1 MDVIANARMY
11 AVAPAAAAAWRRL
24 FEAVARRSGVA
35 LVPVEHAPPAPLEQL
50 WGREDLGAVFMCGWP
65 FACRPAP
72 RPQLVA
78 APVPSPARYG
88 GRPVYMTDLVVRA
101 DRGFARLEDT
111 FGGRLAWT
119 VDHSHSGF
127 NALRHFLA
135 PWRRRH
141 GAPLFAAT
149 IGPLVTPRRVIEAI
163 VSGEADLGPLD
174 GYWHDLLKRHEPAT
188 AAKLRVIA
196 TTAPTPI
203 PPLVAAPGIDGA
215 ALARLRAALRA
226 APELDGWEAI
236 AAELLLRG
244 FAEPEAAAYD
254 VTRAW
259 AAADRD
265 VVEPGWPVDP
275 SAAAN

>member
-11 AVAPAAAAAWRRL
+11 AVAPGAAAAWWRL
-24 FEAVARRSGVA
+24 FEAVARRAGIA
-35 LVPVEHAPPAPLEQL
+35 LRQVEHAAPAPLEQL
-50 WGREDLGAVFMCGWP
+50 WAREDLGAVFMCGWP
-65 FACRPAP
+65 FARHAAP
-72 RPQLVA
+72 RPHLVA

-101 DRGFARLEDT
+101 DRRFAGLEDT

-119 VDHSHSGF
+119 VGHSQSGF

-135 PWRRRH
+135 PWRRRR

-149 IGPLVTPRRVIEAI
+149 VGPLITPRRVIEAI

-174 GYWHDLLKRHEPAT
+174 GYWHDLLKRHEPAL
-188 AAKLRVIA
+188 AARLRVIA

-203 PPLVAAPGIDGA
+203 PPLVAAPGIDA
-215 ALARLRAALRA
+215 ATLACLRAAFRA
-226 APELDGWEAI
+226 APELDDWDATAG
-236 AAELLLRG
+236 ELLLRG
-244 FAEPEAAAYD
+244 FAEPQAAAYD
-254 VTRAW
+254 VTCDW

>member
-11 AVAPAAAAAWRRL
+11 AVAPGAAAAWRRL
-24 FEAVARRSGVA
+24 FDAVARHSGIA
-35 LVPVEHAPPAPLEQL
+35 LTHVEHAAPAPLEQL
-50 WGREDLGAVFMCGWP
+50 WARGDLGAVFMCGWP
-65 FACRPAP
+65 FACHAAP
-72 RPQLVA
+72 RPRLVA

-88 GRPVYMTDLVVRA
+88 GRPVYPTDLVVRA
-101 DRGFARLEDT
+101 DRRFARLEDI

-119 VDHSHSGF
+119 VGHSQSGF

-135 PWRRRH
+135 PWRRER
-141 GAPLFAAT
+141 GVPLFAAT
-149 IGPLVTPRRVIEAI
+149 VGPLVTPRRVIEAI
-163 VSGEADLGPLD
+163 VSGEADVGPLD

-196 TTAPTPI
+196 TTVPTPI
-203 PPLVAAPGIDGA
+203 PPLVAAHGIDEA
-215 ALARLRAALRA
+215 TLARLRAAFRA
-226 APELDGWEAI
+226 APDLDGWDAI
-236 AAELLLRG
+236 AADLLLRG
-244 FAEPEAAAYD
+244 FAEPEAADYE